1 MDESGRLSVNVNEPT
16 LEEGEARARGGSC
29 EGGSLSLV
37 PDQLEPQEETTM
49 TMRSKLIALL
59 AVLALFAA
67 ACGDDDNDTASEAES
82 TSTSTS
88 TTASATDED
97 HDHEADEEHDH
108 ESEDSMADDE
118 AAPAQ
123 PERIVSIDPSGTEI
137 IYAVGA
143 GDRVIAVDAYSYFP
157 EGTPVTDLSGWQPN
171 LEAILAFEPDLVVMG
186 SNSDIEAGLEAA
198 GVAVAL
204 SNAPM
209 SFDDVYS
216 QIEAIGAATGNI
228 GEAAE
233 LVLQM
238 QTEIGE
244 LTANAPDAS
253 GLSYFHELD
262 NTLYSV
268 TSSTF
273 IGAVYALFGLENVA
287 DPADADGAAF
297 GYPQLSDEYLVD
309 ADPDIIFL
317 ADTICCGQSAETVA
331 ERAGWDQ
338 LSAVQSGTVIELN
351 DDIVSRWGPRLVDFI
366 ESIALAIDSAA
377 VPA

>member
-1 MDESGRLSVNVNEPT
+1 
-16 LEEGEARARGGSC
+16 
-29 EGGSLSLV
+29 
-37 PDQLEPQEETTM
+37 M

-67 ACGDDDNDTASEAES
+67 ACGDDDNDTATEAES
-82 TSTSTS
+82 MSTSTS
-88 TTASATDED
+88 TTAPTD
-97 HDHEADEEHDH
+97 DEEHDR
-108 ESEDSMADDE
+108 
-118 AAPAQ
+118 

-137 IYAVGA
+137 IYAIGA
-143 GDRVIAVDAYSYFP
+143 GDRVVAVDDYSYFP

-228 GEAAE
+228 GVAAE
-233 LVLQM
+233 LVLEI
-238 QTEIGE
+238 QTEIEE
-244 LTANAPDAS
+244 LTANAFGGS

-338 LSAVQSGTVIELN
+338 LSAVQNGTVIELN

>member
-1 MDESGRLSVNVNEPT
+1 VDESGRLTVNVNEPT
-16 LEEGEARARGGSC
+16 LEEGEARARGGSR

-49 TMRSKLIALL
+49 TTRSKLISLL

-67 ACGDDDNDTASEAES
+67 ACGDDENDTATEVDA

-88 TTASATDED
+88 TTAPADEED
-97 HDHEADEEHDH
+97 HDHEAAEEHDH

-118 AAPAQ
+118 AAPAR

-137 IYAVGA
+137 IYAIGA

-209 SFDDVYS
+209 SFDNVYS

-233 LVLQM
+233 LVLEM

-244 LTANAPDAS
+244 LTVNAPDGS

-331 ERAGWDQ
+331 DRAGWDQ
-338 LSAVQSGTVIELN
+338 LSAVQNGTVIELN

-366 ESIALAIDSAA
+366 EAIALAIESAT

>member
-1 MDESGRLSVNVNEPT
+1 
-16 LEEGEARARGGSC
+16 
-29 EGGSLSLV
+29 
-37 PDQLEPQEETTM
+37 M

-67 ACGDDDNDTASEAES
+67 ACGDDDNDTATEAES

-88 TTASATDED
+88 TTAPTDGED
-97 HDHEADEEHDH
+97 HDR
-108 ESEDSMADDE
+108 
-118 AAPAQ
+118 

-137 IYAVGA
+137 IYAIGA
-143 GDRVIAVDAYSYFP
+143 GDRVVAVDDYSYFP

-233 LVLQM
+233 LVLEM

-244 LTANAPDAS
+244 LTDNASDS
-253 GLSYFHELD
+253 TGLSYFHELD

-338 LSAVQSGTVIELN
+338 LSAVQNGTVIELN

-366 ESIALAIDSAA
+366 EAIALAVESAT

>member
-1 MDESGRLSVNVNEPT
+1 MHHGIWV
-16 LEEGEARARGGSC
+16 
-29 EGGSLSLV
+29 
-37 PDQLEPQEETTM
+37 
-49 TMRSKLIALL
+49 ALRHGL
-59 AVLALFAA
+59 AK
-67 ACGDDDNDTASEAES
+67 
-82 TSTSTS
+82 
-88 TTASATDED
+88 
-97 HDHEADEEHDH
+97 
-108 ESEDSMADDE
+108 
-118 AAPAQ
+118 PAN
-123 PERIVSIDPSGTEI
+123 G
-137 IYAVGA
+137 
-143 GDRVIAVDAYSYFP
+143 
-157 EGTPVTDLSGWQPN
+157 
-171 LEAILAFEPDLVVMG
+171 
-186 SNSDIEAGLEAA
+186 IEAGFRNASSPELERPGKKMLGPWMAFFGAFLDCSRDVTGYGSRKAA
-198 GVAVAL
+198 
-204 SNAPM
+204 
-209 SFDDVYS
+209 
-216 QIEAIGAATGNI
+216 EGATRCPVVVEKPEIATFAAHFTTTGRRKVSGNI

-338 LSAVQSGTVIELN
+338 LSAVQNGTVIELN

-366 ESIALAIDSAA
+366 EEIALAVESAT

>member
-1 MDESGRLSVNVNEPT
+1 
-16 LEEGEARARGGSC
+16 
-29 EGGSLSLV
+29 
-37 PDQLEPQEETTM
+37 M

-82 TSTSTS
+82 MSTSTS
-88 TTASATDED
+88 TTAPTDDED
-97 HDHEADEEHDH
+97 HDR
-108 ESEDSMADDE
+108 
-118 AAPAQ
+118 

-137 IYAVGA
+137 IYAIGA
-143 GDRVIAVDAYSYFP
+143 GDRVVAVDDYSYFP

-233 LVLQM
+233 LVLEM
-238 QTEIGE
+238 QTEIEE
-244 LTANAPDAS
+244 LTANAFGGS

-338 LSAVQSGTVIELN
+338 LSAVQNGTVIELN

-366 ESIALAIDSAA
+366 EAIALAVESAT

>member
-1 MDESGRLSVNVNEPT
+1 
-16 LEEGEARARGGSC
+16 
-29 EGGSLSLV
+29 
-37 PDQLEPQEETTM
+37 M

-88 TTASATDED
+88 TTAPATDED
-97 HDHEADEEHDH
+97 HDR
-108 ESEDSMADDE
+108 
-118 AAPAQ
+118 

-137 IYAVGA
+137 IYAIGA
-143 GDRVIAVDAYSYFP
+143 GDRVVAVDDYSYFP

-233 LVLQM
+233 LVLEM
-238 QTEIGE
+238 QTEIEE
-244 LTANAPDAS
+244 LTANAFGGS

-338 LSAVQSGTVIELN
+338 LSAVQNGTVIELN

-366 ESIALAIDSAA
+366 EAIALAIESAA

>member
-1 MDESGRLSVNVNEPT
+1 
-16 LEEGEARARGGSC
+16 
-29 EGGSLSLV
+29 
-37 PDQLEPQEETTM
+37 M

-67 ACGDDDNDTASEAES
+67 AGGDDDNDTASEAES

-88 TTASATDED
+88 TTAPTDDED
-97 HDHEADEEHDH
+97 HDR
-108 ESEDSMADDE
+108 
-118 AAPAQ
+118 

-137 IYAVGA
+137 IYAIGA
-143 GDRVIAVDAYSYFP
+143 GDRVLAVDAYSYFP

-233 LVLQM
+233 LVLEM
-238 QTEIGE
+238 QTEIEE
-244 LTANAPDAS
+244 LTANAFGGS

-338 LSAVQSGTVIELN
+338 LSAVQNGTVIELN

-366 ESIALAIDSAA
+366 EAIALAIESAA

>member
-1 MDESGRLSVNVNEPT
+1 MDESGRLTVNVNEPT
-16 LEEGEARARGGSC
+16 LEEGEARARGGSR

-49 TMRSKLIALL
+49 TMRSKLISLL

-67 ACGDDDNDTASEAES
+67 ACGDDGNDTATEVDA

-88 TTASATDED
+88 TTAPADDED
-97 HDHEADEEHDH
+97 HDHEAAEEHDH

-118 AAPAQ
+118 AAPAR

-137 IYAVGA
+137 IYAIGA

-233 LVLQM
+233 LVLEM

-244 LTANAPDAS
+244 LTVNAPDGS

-273 IGAVYALFGLENVA
+273 IGAVYAMFGLENVA

-331 ERAGWDQ
+331 DRAGWDQ
-338 LSAVQSGTVIELN
+338 LSAVQNGTVIELN

-366 ESIALAIDSAA
+366 EAIALAIESAT

>member
-1 MDESGRLSVNVNEPT
+1 MDESGRLTVNVNEPT
-16 LEEGEARARGGSC
+16 LEEGEARARGGSR

-49 TMRSKLIALL
+49 TMRSKLISLL

-67 ACGDDDNDTASEAES
+67 ACGDDGNDTATEVDA

-88 TTASATDED
+88 TTAPADDED
-97 HDHEADEEHDH
+97 HDHEAAEEHDH

-118 AAPAQ
+118 AAPAR

-137 IYAVGA
+137 IYAIGA

-198 GVAVAL
+198 GVAVAR

-233 LVLQM
+233 LVLEM

-244 LTANAPDAS
+244 LTVNAPDGS

-331 ERAGWDQ
+331 DRAGWDQ
-338 LSAVQSGTVIELN
+338 LSAVQNGTVIELN

-366 ESIALAIDSAA
+366 EAIALAIESAT

>member
-1 MDESGRLSVNVNEPT
+1 
-16 LEEGEARARGGSC
+16 
-29 EGGSLSLV
+29 
-37 PDQLEPQEETTM
+37 M

-67 ACGDDDNDTASEAES
+67 ACGDDHNDTATVAES
-82 TSTSTS
+82 MSTSTS
-88 TTASATDED
+88 TTAPTD
-97 HDHEADEEHDH
+97 DEEHDR
-108 ESEDSMADDE
+108 
-118 AAPAQ
+118 

-137 IYAVGA
+137 IYAIGA
-143 GDRVIAVDAYSYFP
+143 GDRVVAVDDYSYFP

-233 LVLQM
+233 LVLEM

-244 LTANAPDAS
+244 LTDNASDS
-253 GLSYFHELD
+253 TGLSYFHELD

-338 LSAVQSGTVIELN
+338 LSAVQNGTVIELN

>member
-1 MDESGRLSVNVNEPT
+1 MDESGRLTVNVNEPT

-49 TMRSKLIALL
+49 TIRSKLIALL

-67 ACGDDDNDTASEAES
+67 ACGDDDNDTATEVES

-88 TTASATDED
+88 TTAPADDED
-97 HDHEADEEHDH
+97 HDR
-108 ESEDSMADDE
+108 
-118 AAPAQ
+118 

-137 IYAVGA
+137 IYAIGA
-143 GDRVIAVDAYSYFP
+143 GDRVVAVDDYSYFP

-338 LSAVQSGTVIELN
+338 LSAVQNGTVIELN

-366 ESIALAIDSAA
+366 EAIALAVESAT

>member
-1 MDESGRLSVNVNEPT
+1 
-16 LEEGEARARGGSC
+16 
-29 EGGSLSLV
+29 
-37 PDQLEPQEETTM
+37 M
-49 TMRSKLIALL
+49 TMRSKLISLL

-67 ACGDDDNDTASEAES
+67 ACADDDNDTAAEVDA

-88 TTASATDED
+88 TTAPAGDED
-97 HDHEADEEHDH
+97 HDHE
-108 ESEDSMADDE
+108 SEDLMADDE
-118 AAPAQ
+118 AAPAR

-137 IYAVGA
+137 IYAIGA
-143 GDRVIAVDAYSYFP
+143 GDRVVAVDDYSYFP

-338 LSAVQSGTVIELN
+338 LSAVQNGTVIELN

>member
-1 MDESGRLSVNVNEPT
+1 MDESGRLRVNVNEPT
-16 LEEGEARARGGSC
+16 LEEGEARARGGSYD
-29 EGGSLSLV
+29 GGSLSLV
-37 PDQLEPQEETTM
+37 PDQLEPQEETM
-49 TMRSKLIALL
+49 MKMRSTLISLL

-67 ACGDDDNDTASEAES
+67 ACGDDDNDTATEDES
-82 TSTSTS
+82 TSASQS
-88 TTASATDED
+88 ASAPADDED
-97 HDHEADEEHDH
+97 HDHEADENHDH
-108 ESEDSMADDE
+108 ESEDAMAGDD
-118 AAPAQ
+118 AAPAR
-123 PERIVSIDPSGTEI
+123 PDRIVSIDPSGTEI
-137 IYAVGA
+137 VYAIGA
-143 GDRVIAVDAYSYFP
+143 GDRVVAVDDYSYFP

-198 GVAVAL
+198 GVVVAL

-216 QIEAIGAATGNI
+216 QIEVLGAATGNI

-233 LVLQM
+233 LVLEM
-238 QTEIGE
+238 QTEIDE
-244 LTANAPDAS
+244 LTANAPDGT

-309 ADPDIIFL
+309 TDPDIIFL

-338 LSAVQSGTVIELN
+338 LSAVQNGTVVELN

-366 ESIALAIDSAA
+366 EAIALAIESAA

>member
-1 MDESGRLSVNVNEPT
+1 MDESGRLRVNVNEPT
-16 LEEGEARARGGSC
+16 LEEGEARVRGGSY
-29 EGGSLSLV
+29 EGGFLSLV
-37 PDQLEPQEETTM
+37 PDQLEPQEETM
-49 TMRSKLIALL
+49 MKMRSTLISLL

-67 ACGDDDNDTASEAES
+67 ACGDDDNDTATEAES
-82 TSTSTS
+82 TSASQS
-88 TTASATDED
+88 ASAPADDED
-97 HDHEADEEHDH
+97 HDHEADENHDH
-108 ESEDSMADDE
+108 ESEDAMAGDD
-118 AAPAQ
+118 AAPAR
-123 PERIVSIDPSGTEI
+123 PDRIVSIDPSGTEI
-137 IYAVGA
+137 VYAIGA
-143 GDRVIAVDAYSYFP
+143 GDRVVAVDDYSYFP

-198 GVAVAL
+198 GVVVAL

-216 QIEAIGAATGNI
+216 QIEVLGAATGNI

-233 LVLQM
+233 LVLEM
-238 QTEIGE
+238 QTEIDE
-244 LTANAPDAS
+244 LTANAPDGT

-309 ADPDIIFL
+309 TDPDIIFL

-338 LSAVQSGTVIELN
+338 LSAVQNGTVVELN

-366 ESIALAIDSAA
+366 EAIALAIESAA